1 MRGNVLYMSKRK
13 SGRGSRHA
21 KPTPTLDST
30 AGIVEARKLLE
41 ELRQEDAEIALWGAL
56 QKALM
61 AAGAAPRD
69 IMPLIMGRHL
79 DGVDT
84 LLARLSGDAP
94 PEDPEPECIQPDIP
108 ATTLR
113 AAMKAFRR
121 RLKLTK
127 LDHESRLGVG
137 PLTGGKEAAFDS
149 ILPPHEFSDEIW
161 KALAED
167 GQLVSTGR
175 GFYKLP
181 E

>member
-1 MRGNVLYMSKRK
+1 MSKRK

-84 LLARLSGDAP
+84 LLARL
-94 PEDPEPECIQPDIP
+94 
-108 ATTLR
+108 
-113 AAMKAFRR
+113 
-121 RLKLTK
+121 
-127 LDHESRLGVG
+127 
-137 PLTGGKEAAFDS
+137 
-149 ILPPHEFSDEIW
+149 
-161 KALAED
+161 
-167 GQLVSTGR
+167 
-175 GFYKLP
+175 
-181 E
+181 

>member
-1 MRGNVLYMSKRK
+1 MRGNVFYMSKRK
-13 SGRGSRHA
+13 SRKNTGHA
-21 KPTPTLDST
+21 DVPPTPDSA
-30 AGIVEARKLLE
+30 AGVAAARNLLE
-41 ELRQEDAEIALWGAL
+41 QLRQEDAETALWGAL

-94 PEDPEPECIQPDIP
+94 PEDPEPERIRPDIP
-108 ATTLR
+108 STTLR

-137 PLTGGKEAAFDS
+137 PLTGGKAAAFDS
-149 ILPPHEFSDEIW
+149 ILPPHEFSDEVW
-161 KALAED
+161 KTLAED